1 MAVIVKDCDPR
12 LLDEVLKQLQEGDIY
27 IEVPKRYLIGP
38 PFWSRHCIH
47 GAWRVHHADKDE
59 PVPPRAI
66 VKEHY
71 YRPYGRVFFIPLSED
86 EIMQFVA
93 QTPREKVAAFHAA
106 YPARVEKVPVG
117 HKIYARK
124 GGGAGSMFAYRYRFE
139 VVVGEPVIT
148 RTSSSMSHD
157 EVWGYRACSSYV
169 IEMTPQSAVYVEK
182 FADFGRI
189 EHDTVL
195 YVTEDLP
202 YP

>member
-1 MAVIVKDCDPR
+1 MAVIVKSCHPK
-12 LLDEVLKQLQEGDIY
+12 LLGEILQHLNEGDIY
-27 IEVPKRYLIGP
+27 IDVPERCPKVP
-38 PFWSRHCIH
+38 PFWSRGCIH

-59 PVPPRAI
+59 PVPPKAI
-66 VKEHY
+66 VVEHY
-71 YRPYGRVFFIPLSED
+71 YRPYGRVFFIPLTED

-117 HKIYARK
+117 RKIHARK
-124 GGGAGSMFAYRYRFE
+124 GGGAGSMFAYRYDFR
-139 VVVGEPVIT
+139 VVVGEPIISK
-148 RTSSSMSHD
+148 TSDSFSKD
-157 EVWGYRACSSYV
+157 EVWGYRTCGSYT
-169 IEMTPQSAVYVEK
+169 IEMTTQSAVYVEK

-195 YVTEDLP
+195 YVTDDLP